1 MKNEP
6 RIRFFLKLLLTSNYC
21 FLDLV
26 KRKWYMTKEWVDW
39 EKKNKSEEFEDCI
52 FSEDNDHEVD
62 DNDEV
67 FLQVKVI
74 FFCICVWYAS
84 SNH

>member
-1 MKNEP
+1 
-6 RIRFFLKLLLTSNYC
+6 
-21 FLDLV
+21 
-26 KRKWYMTKEWVDW
+26 MTKEWVDW

-52 FSEDNDHEVD
+52 FSEDNDHEVV

-67 FLQVKVI
+67 FLQVMVI
-74 FFCICVWYAS
+74 FFCICIWYAS